1 MNCLICGHKLAIFR
15 KLSLGDFCCQEHR
28 ALFVKDQ
35 SDRGL
40 ARLMDS
46 GGDPKTRAVGTR
58 VFAQFFLDEVQASEA
73 GPGFLSCDL
82 ISPERIVGPS
92 PRRMPLPGLAPPQ
105 YAEFAK
111 FVLPQP
117 GLGNPVGFEVAG
129 LSLRLPG
136 KRQPTWNGN
145 ATHLRPAGLIL
156 PWSTG
161 ARAQTVFS
169 LAPLAAAAWAQSG
182 FCKPISAHC
191 LPIGA
196 LPVSWP
202 SIEGKL
208 EVPVAAVGFAPAAIS
223 AVAPSASQPMQV
235 RLATPL
241 VARHRPMLELPVPA
255 RIEEC
260 PPEPIVSAPAARA
273 TIPAAPR
280 KKSLFKTIFATNPRP
295 VLTGRPR
302 TRALDRDEHLGFD
315 SAGLPMRPSSGDAW
329 RAMLSGW
336 TPSAAGVSG
345 LFAVLF
351 LFSALAIFLSAP
363 SAMSYRAPSFKWGNL
378 RNAIRNRA
386 VLKVEDDFRA
396 GLNGWSFPTGW
407 AQDWS
412 YDQAG
417 FLRPGKLGFLD
428 KSMKLVNYRLEL
440 MGQIERKSMGWAFR
454 ARDSKNYYVAKLTI
468 AQPGPLP
475 LVDLIHY
482 PVLNGK
488 EGAKVRVTLPF
499 AVRNDTLYQ
508 VEMNVR
514 GDAFRATVN
523 GHVVDS
529 WTDNSLRAGGV
540 GFVSGQGEAARVR
553 WIRVSDRDDVIG
565 RVCSYLSARADQP
578 SDDPVLLSASQYMLF
593 RRPGQ

>member
-1 MNCLICGHKLAIFR
+1 
-15 KLSLGDFCCQEHR
+15 
-28 ALFVKDQ
+28 
-35 SDRGL
+35 
-40 ARLMDS
+40 
-46 GGDPKTRAVGTR
+46 
-58 VFAQFFLDEVQASEA
+58 
-73 GPGFLSCDL
+73 
-82 ISPERIVGPS
+82 
-92 PRRMPLPGLAPPQ
+92 
-105 YAEFAK
+105 
-111 FVLPQP
+111 
-117 GLGNPVGFEVAG
+117 
-129 LSLRLPG
+129 
-136 KRQPTWNGN
+136 
-145 ATHLRPAGLIL
+145 
-156 PWSTG
+156 
-161 ARAQTVFS
+161 
-169 LAPLAAAAWAQSG
+169 
-182 FCKPISAHC
+182 
-191 LPIGA
+191 
-196 LPVSWP
+196 
-202 SIEGKL
+202 
-208 EVPVAAVGFAPAAIS
+208 
-223 AVAPSASQPMQV
+223 
-235 RLATPL
+235 
-241 VARHRPMLELPVPA
+241 
-255 RIEEC
+255 
-260 PPEPIVSAPAARA
+260 
-273 TIPAAPR
+273 
-280 KKSLFKTIFATNPRP
+280 
-295 VLTGRPR
+295 
-302 TRALDRDEHLGFD
+302 
-315 SAGLPMRPSSGDAW
+315 
-329 RAMLSGW
+329 MLSGW
-336 TPSAAGVSG
+336 TPSAAGMSG

-396 GLNGWSFPTGW
+396 GLNGWSFPMGW

-578 SDDPVLLSASQYMLF
+578 SDDPVLLSASHYTIF

>member
-1 MNCLICGHKLAIFR
+1 
-15 KLSLGDFCCQEHR
+15 
-28 ALFVKDQ
+28 VP
-35 SDRGL
+35 
-40 ARLMDS
+40 AR
-46 GGDPKTRAVGTR
+46 
-58 VFAQFFLDEVQASEA
+58 EA
-73 GPGFLSCDL
+73 GPGCLGYGPL
-82 ISPERIVGPS
+82 APVRMVGPG
-92 PRRMPLPGLAPPQ
+92 PRLPSLPRLAPPQ
-105 YAEFAK
+105 YAEVADFIA
-111 FVLPQP
+111 PRP
-117 GLGNPVGFEVAG
+117 GMGDPIGFGLAG

-136 KRQPTWNGN
+136 KRQPTWNGH
-145 ATHLRPAGLIL
+145 ATHLQPAGLIL
-156 PWSTG
+156 PWSTAAG
-161 ARAQTVFS
+161 SHTVFS

-182 FCKPISAHC
+182 FCKPLSAHC
-191 LPIGA
+191 RPLGELPFF
-196 LPVSWP
+196 WP
-202 SIEGKL
+202 RIEGKVEL
-208 EVPVAAVGFAPAAIS
+208 PVAAVGIAPAAIS
-223 AVAPSASQPMQV
+223 VVSPSASQPMQV

-241 VARHRPMLELPVPA
+241 VARHRPMLELPVAA
-255 RIEEC
+255 RVEEC
-260 PPEPIVSAPAARA
+260 PPEPVFSPPSAPA
-273 TIPAAPR
+273 PPSGAPPR
-280 KKSLFKTIFATNPRP
+280 RSLFATIFAPHPRP
-295 VLTGRPR
+295 LVGAHPR
-302 TRALDRDEHLGFD
+302 TRPRDREEHLGFD
-315 SAGLPMRPSSGDAW
+315 HLGLPKRPSTSGAW
-329 RAMLSGW
+329 RAMLAGW

-345 LFAVLF
+345 VFAVLF
-351 LFSALAIFLSAP
+351 LFSAIAIFLSAP

-488 EGAKVRVTLPF
+488 EGAKVRVSLPF

-508 VEMNVR
+508 VEMIIR
-514 GDAFRATVN
+514 GDAFRASVN

-529 WTDNSLRAGGV
+529 WNDNSLRAGGV

-565 RVCSYLSARADQP
+565 RVCSYLSARAEQL
-578 SDDPVLLSASQYMLF
+578 SDDPVLSASYYTIF